1 MLSPFFEPVDT
12 RKMGITD
19 YFDQSINS
27 VDIRS
32 LEEKIRSG
40 KFILTKKNFLQLV
53 KRMLNNSILYNGE
66 SHTIKEICFLLRKN
80 FYFSEN
86 ALDYQNISSNLV

>member
-1 MLSPFFEPVDT
+1 
-12 RKMGITD
+12 
-19 YFDQSINS
+19 
-27 VDIRS
+27 
-32 LEEKIRSG
+32 
-40 KFILTKKNFLQLV
+40 V